1 MVVVDSRA
9 PGRHGFRRA
18 ARASTALI
26 HDLNDLGF
34 GPDLA
39 THVPPDLGGDT
50 FISRVVADHGALLTL
65 LGRSH
70 PVVARPPSVHD
81 PLDRPSVGDWVI
93 ARRTGGEPP
102 AIVTTLLPRRTV
114 LVRQSTGLASRPQ
127 VMAANVDRV
136 LVVTSMNRDFN
147 VNRLERYLAVVAAS
161 GAEGVLV
168 VHKADLDPTGERR
181 YRAKLGAI
189 PSAFRVVF
197 TSAVL
202 DGGLQPLE
210 PLLAPGETIALIGSS
225 GVGKST
231 LTNHLI
237 GGDVQTV
244 QSQRLD
250 DDRGR
255 HTTTGRRLFVLP
267 GNRGL
272 LIDTPGMRELG
283 LWTSEGLAE
292 AFADIERLERSCQYR
307 DCSHGGED
315 GCAVAHALREGRLE
329 ERRWTHHLKLKREA
343 EYAERRRNRS
353 QDRVGGRKWT
363 KQIRSLKK
371 DAW

>member
-1 MVVVDSRA
+1 M
-9 PGRHGFRRA
+9 
-18 ARASTALI
+18 STALI

-39 THVPPDLGGDT
+39 EHVPPDLCGDS
-50 FISRVVADHGALLTL
+50 FVARVVADHGALLTL
-65 LGRSH
+65 TGRTAR
-70 PVVARPPSVHD
+70 VVARPPTVTD

-93 ARRTGGEPP
+93 ARATGGDPP
-102 AIVTTLLPRRTV
+102 ALVTTLLPRRTV
-114 LVRQSTGLASRPQ
+114 LVRQSTGLAARPQ
-127 VMAANVDRV
+127 VLAANVDRV

-147 VNRLERYLAVVAAS
+147 VNRIERYLAVVAAS

-168 VHKADLDPTGERR
+168 VHKSDLDPTGERA
-181 YRAKLGAI
+181 YRARLGAI

-202 DGGLQPLE
+202 EGGLQPLE

-231 LTNHLI
+231 LTNHLL
-237 GGDVQTV
+237 GGGVQTV

-255 HTTTGRRLFVLP
+255 HTTTGRTLFVLP
-267 GNRGL
+267 GDRGL

-283 LWTSEGLAE
+283 LWSSTGLAD
-292 AFADIERLERSCQYR
+292 AFADIERLERSCRYR
-307 DCSHGGED
+307 DCSHGNEP
-315 GCAVAHALREGRLE
+315 GCAVAEALAEGRLE
-329 ERRWTHHLKLKREA
+329 ERRWQHHLKLRREA
-343 EYAERRRNRS
+343 EHMERRRSKSESRAA
-353 QDRVGGRKWT
+353 GRRWAKR
-363 KQIRSLKK
+363 IRSLKK
-371 DAW
+371 EAW